1 MYYLFEAS
9 IGYFLFKELTINS
22 SNLKTK
28 EVQNDL
34 MNYEKF
40 KTMIAF
46 EGSLLFHGHN
56 VAIESI
62 ESLQKGDIPKNLI
75 TFLKGRL
82 GKVKNRK
89 LGVQDKD
96 LAKQIVKKLKYKVN
110 PVTNTCW
117 EDAYLC
123 CCI

>member
-1 MYYLFEAS
+1 
-9 IGYFLFKELTINS
+9 
-22 SNLKTK
+22 
-28 EVQNDL
+28 
-34 MNYEKF
+34 
-40 KTMIAF
+40 MIAF

-117 EDAYLC
+117 EDAYL
-123 CCI
+123 